1 MKLMRI
7 RNGRML
13 GGVCGGLAKQFGWD
27 VTVLRILT
35 FVGALFAGITVFIYV
50 ALWLLMPQEDF

>member
-1 MKLMRI
+1 
-7 RNGRML
+7 ML